1 MKNIYSNEY
10 FVLQVD
16 KDTLYLTTT
25 SKEIQEKYE
34 PESVMSQEEKV
45 KRIDLILEYFYNF
58 WKLQESTDSIYTLK
72 LDINLIMIEI
82 PWSHYLKVKKTLDS
96 LKEIFTVN
104 LKETNII
111 VKNNL
116 TKYFLKVIFQ
126 LYTPVKPVNI
136 V

>member
-58 WKLQESTDSIYTLK
+58 WKLQENTNDIYTLK

>member
-1 MKNIYSNEY
+1 MNNIFSNEY
-10 FVLQVD
+10 FVLQAD

-25 SKEIQEKYE
+25 SKEIQESYE
-34 PESVMSQEEKV
+34 PESVMSQDEKV
-45 KRIDLILEYFYNF
+45 KRIDQILEYFYNF
-58 WKLQESTDSIYTLK
+58 WKLQENTDSIYTLK

-96 LKEIFTVN
+96 LKDIFRVN

-116 TKYFLKVIFQ
+116 TRYFLKVIFQ
-126 LYTPVKPVNI
+126 LYTPVKPINI
-136 V
+136 I

>member
-25 SKEIQEKYE
+25 SNEIQERYE
-34 PESVMSQEEKV
+34 PEAVMSQDEKV
-45 KRIDLILEYFYNF
+45 KRIDQILEYFYNF
-58 WKLQESTDSIYTLK
+58 WKLQESTDRIYTLK

-96 LKEIFTVN
+96 LKDIFKVN
-104 LKETNII
+104 LKETNIV

-136 V
+136 I

>member
-16 KDTLYLTTT
+16 KETLYLTTT

-34 PESVMSQEEKV
+34 PESVMPQEEKI
-45 KRIDLILEYFYNF
+45 KRIDQILEYFYNF
-58 WKLQESTDSIYTLK
+58 WKLQENTNDIYILK

-96 LKEIFTVN
+96 LKDIFRVN

-116 TKYFLKVIFQ
+116 TRYFLKVIFQ

>member
-45 KRIDLILEYFYNF
+45 KRIDLILEYFYNS

>member
-16 KDTLYLTTT
+16 KDTLYFTTT